1 MAHPLLMV
9 PASHRVGL
17 TSLSLGLVRCL
28 DRNGVKVG
36 FYKPIAQ
43 LRRGPRLSAED
54 NVERSTALI
63 RSMTELHP
71 PEPLSMEEAERLFG
85 SNHDELEQHIV
96 STYEHLAPHFDAI
109 VIEGLVP
116 TDQQPFAIRVNQMI
130 AKALDAEVVLIV
142 DASQKSEA
150 DIEEDVRVAATAY
163 RSRVCG
169 AILNRVRGQKVSTP
183 PSLSAVMARAG
194 SANQHHRFAAEL
206 SAVERA
212 GVRPLGAVPQ
222 VEDLGALR
230 MSDVSSQLG
239 ATAIAAGKPEER
251 RVRDIQVCAMRV
263 EHAQRAF
270 RTHGCLLVVPSD
282 RADILIAA
290 ALATLG
296 GTELAGILL
305 SGGMPPDPGIL
316 ELCAPAFAEGLP
328 LLQVPDN
335 TYEVV
340 RLLGQLNDE
349 IPVSDRERASLV
361 MNTVANH
368 IETSWVSELGR
379 TKYAARMSPAA
390 FRHRLIEQARQA
402 DALIVLPEGLDPR
415 ILGAA
420 QVCTNMGIARPI
432 LLGNPDEVRAA
443 ARGACVELSDS
454 IPIIDPL
461 HPPESYIDRLI
472 ELRKHKGLDT
482 REKAIDALSD
492 VNHYGVMMVKMG
504 EADGLV
510 SGALHSTAQTIRPAL
525 SIIRTKPG
533 VKLVSSVFFMCM
545 PDQVLVFGDCAVN
558 PSPDAEQLADIAIQ
572 SAESARAFGIEP
584 RVAMISYS
592 TGLSGS
598 GLEVEKVRQATEIAQ
613 ALRPDLLIDGP
624 LQYDAAVNA
633 EVART
638 KAPKSPVAGRATVFV
653 FPDLN
658 TGNTTYKA
666 VQRSAQVLSVGP
678 MLQGL
683 AAPVNDLSRGAT
695 VDDIVYTIAL
705 TGVQVAAGRK

>member
-1 MAHPLLMV
+1 
-9 PASHRVGL
+9 
-17 TSLSLGLVRCL
+17 
-28 DRNGVKVG
+28 
-36 FYKPIAQ
+36 
-43 LRRGPRLSAED
+43 
-54 NVERSTALI
+54 
-63 RSMTELHP
+63 
-71 PEPLSMEEAERLFG
+71 
-85 SNHDELEQHIV
+85 
-96 STYEHLAPHFDAI
+96 
-109 VIEGLVP
+109 
-116 TDQQPFAIRVNQMI
+116 
-130 AKALDAEVVLIV
+130 
-142 DASQKSEA
+142 

-305 SGGMPPDPGIL
+305 SGEMPPDPGIL

-402 DALIVLPEGLDPR
+402 DALIVL
-415 ILGAA
+415 
-420 QVCTNMGIARPI
+420 
-432 LLGNPDEVRAA
+432 
-443 ARGACVELSDS
+443 
-454 IPIIDPL
+454 
-461 HPPESYIDRLI
+461 
-472 ELRKHKGLDT
+472 
-482 REKAIDALSD
+482 
-492 VNHYGVMMVKMG
+492 
-504 EADGLV
+504 
-510 SGALHSTAQTIRPAL
+510 
-525 SIIRTKPG
+525 
-533 VKLVSSVFFMCM
+533 
-545 PDQVLVFGDCAVN
+545 
-558 PSPDAEQLADIAIQ
+558 
-572 SAESARAFGIEP
+572 
-584 RVAMISYS
+584 
-592 TGLSGS
+592 
-598 GLEVEKVRQATEIAQ
+598 
-613 ALRPDLLIDGP
+613 
-624 LQYDAAVNA
+624 
-633 EVART
+633 
-638 KAPKSPVAGRATVFV
+638 
-653 FPDLN
+653 
-658 TGNTTYKA
+658 
-666 VQRSAQVLSVGP
+666 
-678 MLQGL
+678 
-683 AAPVNDLSRGAT
+683 
-695 VDDIVYTIAL
+695 
-705 TGVQVAAGRK
+705 